1 MDLDDRRRQVPNI
14 VVSRLPLYL
23 RALTHLADRG
33 QAVTSSLE
41 LGRTLSISPAQI
53 RKDLSYFGEFGK
65 QGMGYE
71 VDRLI
76 RALSRIL
83 QLDRSWDVALIGAG
97 HLGTAIA
104 HYAGFTNRGF
114 RITAVFDAEP
124 SKVGQRLGRLTVRP
138 MDDLETWL
146 ARSRVGLA
154 IVAVPASAAQE
165 VTDRLVRA
173 GIKAI
178 LNYAPINLEVP
189 PEVRIHHIDPL
200 IGLQAMTYYL

>member
-1 MDLDDRRRQVPNI
+1 MDPDDRTRQVPNI

-33 QAVTSSLE
+33 QSVTSSLE

-71 VDRLI
+71 VERLI
-76 RALSRIL
+76 GALRRIL
-83 QLDRSWDVALIGAG
+83 QLDRTWDAALIGGG

-104 HYAGFTNRGF
+104 QYGGFTNRGF
-114 RITAVFDAEP
+114 RITGVFDAEP
-124 SKVGQRLGRLTVRP
+124 SKVGRWLGSLAVQP
-138 MDDLETWL
+138 MDELESWL
-146 ARSRVGLA
+146 AESGVRLA
-154 IVAVPASAAQE
+154 IVAVPASAAQA

-173 GIKAI
+173 GVKAI